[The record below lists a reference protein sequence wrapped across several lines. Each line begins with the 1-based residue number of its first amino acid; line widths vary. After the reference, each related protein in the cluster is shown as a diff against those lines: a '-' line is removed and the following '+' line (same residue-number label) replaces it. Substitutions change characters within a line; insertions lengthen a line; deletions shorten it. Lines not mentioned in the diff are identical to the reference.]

1 MNENGGK
8 PSKTGAMRTF
18 TLVNT
23 GWLIAALVMLVL
35 SAACTIGQAVQE
47 PALQRFVW
55 YDYLNGSDLREAC
68 RRGSLPR
75 YRLVYNGRYQ
85 EQLRRYEVV
94 DDGGGGGFVVANAQ
108 GSGNLA
114 NVALNDLL
122 APWRWTRSQV
132 RITPQEIAEFEAA
145 LETSGFFGPAPKGLN
160 LPSAGFYWVA
170 VACRDGRIHFN
181 AWRHPSPRFAR
192 LAFPDFLFRRDL
204 TEVPV
209 NPPREIDNAELVFV
223 PPASRRSSTRYPV
236 FSLRVGENGLEGF

>member
-1 MNENGGK
+1 
-8 PSKTGAMRTF
+8 MRAF

-23 GWLIAALVMLVL
+23 VWLIAAFAMLAF
-35 SAACTIGQAVQE
+35 SAACTIGQAVQQ

-94 DDGGGGGFVVANAQ
+94 DDGGGGGIVVANAQ
-108 GSGNLA
+108 GAGNLA

-122 APWRWTRSQV
+122 APWRWKRSQV
-132 RITPQEIAEFEAA
+132 RISPQELAGFEAA
-145 LETSGFFGPAPKGLN
+145 LETSGFFGPAPKGLS

-170 VACRDGRIHFN
+170 VACRDGQVHFN
-181 AWRHPSPRFAR
+181 AWRHPSARFAR
-192 LAFPDFLFRRDL
+192 LTFPEFLFRRDL

-209 NPPREIDNAELVFV
+209 NPPREVDNAELIFV

-236 FSLRVGENGLEGF
+236 FSLTVGDNGIEGF